1 MPVEHIDAVLN
12 DCLLAAGQGIG
23 TEKPVDFDV
32 VVWWRSRYR
41 RFFLHAMTAHG
52 NSWAADRHRVTAV
65 GRYLGQ
71 RALHHAGR
79 SPSID
84 MHAAELASHDVET
97 GCQMNAV
104 REGLSPTAQIA
115 TV

>member
-1 MPVEHIDAVLN
+1 MPVDQIDYILN

-23 TEKPVDFDV
+23 TEKSVDFEV
-32 VVWWRSRYR
+32 VLWWRARYR
-41 RFFLHAMTAHG
+41 QFFLHAMEAQG

-71 RALHHAGR
+71 RALHHAVAT
-79 SPSID
+79 PSID
-84 MHAAELASHDVET
+84 LRAAALASQDVET

-104 REGLSPTAQIA
+104 REAFADVAPATTA
-115 TV
+115 

>member
-1 MPVEHIDAVLN
+1 MPIEPIDYVLN

-23 TEKPVDFDV
+23 TEKPVEFDV
-32 VVWWRSRYR
+32 VVWWRTRYR

-71 RALHHAGR
+71 RALHHAGT

-84 MHAAELASHDVET
+84 LRAAELASRDVET
-97 GCQMNAV
+97 GCQMNAT
-104 REGLSPTAQIA
+104 REGLSPTVRTA
-115 TV
+115 TA